1 MDPNKVKDK
10 INDTIDLD
18 NIRQKVLAAEHVVTD
33 VQPVQLKQKIRET
46 QQEILRRL
54 EGSKLKSIVLD
65 QEERLRNKLKSIKQF
80 EQKVQDIAIATI
92 QEKQPPQQLN
102 PNIVLNPVQVNGF
115 YKVTNHNTITF
126 YVNTPFP
133 MLNATELVPI
143 TSGWKVIGMTG
154 VAGLVI
160 LTKVSNKEGNVQVGD
175 DTYEGIENYVSESYL
190 WSFECQTDTEQD
202 VHGVHGV
209 IGLILY
215 PPDASSLTT
224 NSVTG
229 ILNGFYYVARN
240 DLTLYILSANI
251 PIGFG
256 KGWSV
261 TGLTGVKSSNVSVTN
276 FVPLPGKAVGEY
288 DYNSY
293 ATLQGDK
300 LEDNTSAPVNVTVIV
315 KQPLS
320 DAKIIGA
327 NVVSQVQY
335 TASTVMKLNS
345 KLHTTGGPPL
355 RDLNQDIQSKPP
367 IQEEY
372 KDLPKVGYNAATS
385 YALYAIGPQ
394 EKYVQGKDDH
404 VWNTDYP
411 QHSNFVCY
419 QRYVPIQGTQF
430 LGQTIMVQLKPKEL
444 GDLLSNMYFICQLPP
459 LTSSSNIYTNQVGR
473 SLIAQCDFMI
483 NDTIVET
490 VYDDWFFIKDQVFL
504 DADEQVG
511 MRFAVNGGS
520 ANSLS
525 PTTTNTTICVPLEF
539 FFCRRHSYSTKGRER
554 LRRPYF
560 PLCALWQ
567 QYIYIRI
574 QFQPWVWISN
584 DLAVANKEI
593 INPALILEEIK
604 LTDTERLYYRS
615 KDLRYVVNKL
625 KKESVLSFSSFTP
638 QLQLTASFPVQMLIW
653 FFRNKKYETVTSQLY
668 NDSRYEYGFTTKYVK
683 TAVPLNFVSQTTY
696 FVDPVQSVQILLNN
710 INITSTFDGSLYYA
724 FKQPMEHN
732 LSIPAKNIY
741 MYSFGLNPKEYNAGG
756 YINFSKLNSQTTTI
770 QIVFQQKYAQQVFQ
784 GYNLYMFYYG
794 YTILEFS
801 NGFARLPFMA

>member
-1 MDPNKVKDK
+1 MLVLKAVDKAKKIKELENEIQQRLKPVVVHTEQRVKSVVSREDPAQKLRTAVK
-10 INDTIDLD
+10 
-18 NIRQKVLAAEHVVTD
+18 
-33 VQPVQLKQKIRET
+33 
-46 QQEILRRL
+46 
-54 EGSKLKSIVLD
+54 
-65 QEERLRNKLKSIKQF
+65 QEENKIKNLLQF
-80 EQKVQDIAIATI
+80 EQKIQGIGIATV
-92 QEKQPPQQLN
+92 QEKQPPVQI
-102 PNIVLNPVQVNGF
+102 PPDVVLNPVQVNGF
-115 YKVTNHNTITF
+115 YKVLNYNTLRF
-126 YVNTPFP
+126 YVTVPFP
-133 MLNATELVPI
+133 MLNATQQMPI
-143 TSGWKVIGMTG
+143 VNGWKVIGMTG

-160 LTKVSNKEGNVQVGD
+160 LTQVNPNEGSVQIGD
-175 DTYEGIENYVSESYL
+175 DETPVSESYL
-190 WSFECQTDTEQD
+190 WSFDCQTDTEQNIQ
-202 VHGVHGV
+202 GVQGV
-209 IGLILY
+209 IGVTLY

-224 NSVTG
+224 NSITG
-229 ILNGFYYVARN
+229 VLNGFYYVARN
-240 DLTLYILSANI
+240 DLTLYILSSNI

-256 KGWSV
+256 NGWIV
-261 TGLTGVKSSNVSVTN
+261 TGLTGLRSSNVTVTN
-276 FVPLPGKAVGEY
+276 FVPTPGQIVNLN
-288 DYNSY
+288 YNSY
-293 ATLQGDK
+293 ASLQGDQ
-300 LEDNTSAPVNVTVIV
+300 LEDNTGAPVNVNVTVQ
-315 KQPLS
+315 QPAS

-327 NVVSQVQY
+327 NVVAQTDY
-335 TASTVMKLNS
+335 TQSVVMKLNS
-345 KLHTTGGPPL
+345 KIETTGGPPL
-355 RDLNQDIQSKPP
+355 RDLNENIKSKPP
-367 IQEEY
+367 FQEEY

-385 YALYAIGPQ
+385 YALYAVGPQ

-404 VWNTDYP
+404 VWSTNYP

-419 QRYVPIQGTQF
+419 QRYVPIQGSQF

-504 DADEQVG
+504 DADEQLG
-511 MRFAVNGGS
+511 MRYAVNGGS
-520 ANSLS
+520 VNSLN
-525 PTTTNTTICVPLEF
+525 PTSGNTTICIPLEF
-539 FFCRRHSYSTKGRER
+539 FFCRRHSYNTQGRER

-560 PLCALWQ
+560 PMCALWQ

-584 DLAVANKEI
+584 DLAVPNKEI
-593 INPALILEEIK
+593 IQPALIMEEIK
-604 LTDTERLYYRS
+604 LTDAERLYYKS

-625 KKESVLSFSSFTP
+625 KKESVLSFNSFTP

-770 QIVFQQKYAQQVFQ
+770 QIVFQQKYAQQVLQ
-784 GYNLYMFYYG
+784 GYNLYLFYYG

-801 NGFARLPFMA
+801 GGFARLPFMS

>member
-1 MDPNKVKDK
+1 MLVLKAVDKAKKIQELENEIQQRLKPIVVHTEQRVKTVASRDDPVQKLRTTVRQEGDK
-10 INDTIDLD
+10 IKNL
-18 NIRQKVLAAEHVVTD
+18 L
-33 VQPVQLKQKIRET
+33 
-46 QQEILRRL
+46 
-54 EGSKLKSIVLD
+54 
-65 QEERLRNKLKSIKQF
+65 QF
-80 EQKVQDIAIATI
+80 EQKIQGIGIATV
-92 QEKQPPQQLN
+92 QEKQPPPVQI
-102 PNIVLNPVQVNGF
+102 PPDVVLNPVQVNGF
-115 YKVTNHNTITF
+115 YKVFNYNTLRF
-126 YVNTPFP
+126 YVTVPFP
-133 MLNATELVPI
+133 MLNATQQMPI
-143 TSGWKVIGMTG
+143 VNGWKVIGLTG

-160 LTKVSNKEGNVQVGD
+160 LTQVNPNEGSVQIGD
-175 DTYEGIENYVSESYL
+175 EETPVSESYL
-190 WSFECQTDTEQD
+190 WSFDCQTDTEQNIQ
-202 VHGVHGV
+202 GIQGV
-209 IGLILY
+209 IGVTLY
-215 PPDASSLTT
+215 PPDSSSLTT
-224 NSVTG
+224 NSITG

-240 DLTLYILSANI
+240 DLTLYILSSNI
-251 PIGFG
+251 PLGFG
-256 KGWSV
+256 KGWIV
-261 TGLTGVKSSNVSVTN
+261 TGLTGLKSSNVSVTN
-276 FVPLPGKAVGEY
+276 FVPTPGQIV
-288 DYNSY
+288 DLNYNSY
-293 ATLQGDK
+293 ASLQGDQ
-300 LEDNTSAPVNVTVIV
+300 LEDNTGAPVNVKVTVQ
-315 KQPLS
+315 QPAS

-327 NVVSQVQY
+327 NVVSQTDY
-335 TASTVMKLNS
+335 TQSVVMKLNS
-345 KLHTTGGPPL
+345 KIETTGGPPL
-355 RDLNQDIQSKPP
+355 RDLNENIKGKSPF
-367 IQEEY
+367 QEEY

-385 YALYAIGPQ
+385 YALYAVGPQ

-473 SLIAQCDFMI
+473 SLIAQCDFMV

-504 DADEQVG
+504 DADEQLG
-511 MRFAVNGGS
+511 MKYAVNNGS
-520 ANSLS
+520 ATSLS
-525 PTTTNTTICVPLEF
+525 PTSGNTTICIPLEF
-539 FFCRRHSYSTKGRER
+539 FFCRRHSYNTQGRER

-584 DLAVANKEI
+584 DLAVPNKEI

-604 LTDTERLYYRS
+604 LTDAERLYYKS

-625 KKESVLSFSSFTP
+625 KKESVLSFNSFTP

-696 FVDPVQSVQILLNN
+696 YVDPVQSFQILLNN
-710 INITSTFDGSLYYA
+710 INITSTFDGSLYYS

-784 GYNLYMFYYG
+784 GYNLYLFYYG

-801 NGFARLPFMA
+801 GGFARLPFMS

>member
-1 MDPNKVKDK
+1 MLVLKAVDKAKKIQELENEIQQRLKPIVVHTEQRVKTVASRDDPVQKLRTTVRQEGDK
-10 INDTIDLD
+10 IKNL
-18 NIRQKVLAAEHVVTD
+18 L
-33 VQPVQLKQKIRET
+33 
-46 QQEILRRL
+46 
-54 EGSKLKSIVLD
+54 
-65 QEERLRNKLKSIKQF
+65 QF
-80 EQKVQDIAIATI
+80 EQKIQGIGIATV
-92 QEKQPPQQLN
+92 QEKQPPPVQI
-102 PNIVLNPVQVNGF
+102 PPDVVLNPVQVNGF
-115 YKVTNHNTITF
+115 YKVFNYNTLRF
-126 YVNTPFP
+126 YVTVPFP
-133 MLNATELVPI
+133 MLNATQQMPI
-143 TSGWKVIGMTG
+143 VNGWKVIGLTG

-160 LTKVSNKEGNVQVGD
+160 LTQVNPNEGSVQIGD
-175 DTYEGIENYVSESYL
+175 EETPVSESYL
-190 WSFECQTDTEQD
+190 WSFDCQTDTEQNIQ
-202 VHGVHGV
+202 GIHGV
-209 IGLILY
+209 IGVTLY
-215 PPDASSLTT
+215 PPDSSSLTT
-224 NSVTG
+224 NSITG

-240 DLTLYILSANI
+240 DLTLYILSSNI
-251 PIGFG
+251 PLGFG
-256 KGWSV
+256 KGWIV
-261 TGLTGVKSSNVSVTN
+261 TGLTGLKSSNVSVTN
-276 FVPLPGKAVGEY
+276 FVPTPGQIV
-288 DYNSY
+288 DLNYNSY
-293 ATLQGDK
+293 ASLQGDQ
-300 LEDNTSAPVNVTVIV
+300 LEDNTGAPVNVKVTVQ
-315 KQPLS
+315 QPAS

-327 NVVSQVQY
+327 NVVSQTDY
-335 TASTVMKLNS
+335 TQSVVMKLNS
-345 KLHTTGGPPL
+345 KIETTGGPPL
-355 RDLNQDIQSKPP
+355 RDLNENIKGKSPF
-367 IQEEY
+367 QEEY

-385 YALYAIGPQ
+385 YALYAVGPQ

-473 SLIAQCDFMI
+473 SLIAQCDFMV

-504 DADEQVG
+504 DADEQLG
-511 MRFAVNGGS
+511 MKYAVNNGS
-520 ANSLS
+520 ATSLS
-525 PTTTNTTICVPLEF
+525 PTSGNTTICIPLEF
-539 FFCRRHSYSTKGRER
+539 FFCRRHSYNTQGRER

-584 DLAVANKEI
+584 DLAVPNKEI

-604 LTDTERLYYRS
+604 LTDAERLYYKS

-625 KKESVLSFSSFTP
+625 KKESVLSFNSFTP

-696 FVDPVQSVQILLNN
+696 YVDPVQSFQILLNN
-710 INITSTFDGSLYYA
+710 INITSTFDGSLYYS

-784 GYNLYMFYYG
+784 GYNLYLFYYG

-801 NGFARLPFMA
+801 GGFARLPFMS

>member
-1 MDPNKVKDK
+1 MLTLKPADIKKKTLEIENEIKRRIQTSEKSLHQLTSFEQHVLNKVRS
-10 INDTIDLD
+10 T
-18 NIRQKVLAAEHVVTD
+18 VTNET
-33 VQPVQLKQKIRET
+33 QKIRDKIGT
-46 QQEILRRL
+46 VVKI
-54 EGSKLKSIVLD
+54 
-65 QEERLRNKLKSIKQF
+65 
-80 EQKVQDIAIATI
+80 EQKIQTVAIATV
-92 QEKQPPQQLN
+92 QEKQPPAQI
-102 PNIVLNPVQVNGF
+102 PPDVVLNPVQVNGF
-115 YKVTNHNTITF
+115 YKVTNHNTLTF

-133 MLNATELVPI
+133 MLNATQKMPLV
-143 TSGWKVIGMTG
+143 SGWKVIGMTG
-154 VAGLVI
+154 VSGLVI
-160 LTKVSNKEGNVQVGD
+160 LTKVNDQEGNVQLID
-175 DTYEGIENYVSESYL
+175 DTHEDVGNSITESYL
-190 WSFECQTDTEQD
+190 WSFECQTDTEQNIQ
-202 VHGVHGV
+202 GTHGV

-240 DLTLYILSANI
+240 DLTLYILNSNI
-251 PIGFG
+251 PTGFG

-261 TGLTGVKSSNVSVTN
+261 SGLTGLKSSNVFVTN
-276 FVPLPGKAVGEY
+276 FIPSGGQVAGQY
-288 DYNSY
+288 DYQSY
-293 ATLQGDK
+293 ATLQGDQV
-300 LEDNTSAPVNVTVIV
+300 EDNTSAAVNVSVVV
-315 KQPLS
+315 KQPDT

-335 TASTVMKLNS
+335 TASNAVMKINS
-345 KLHTTGGPPL
+345 KLTTTGGPPL
-355 RDLNQDIQSKPP
+355 RDLNEDVKAKPLF
-367 IQEEY
+367 QEEY
-372 KDLPKVGYNAATS
+372 KDLPKVGYNAATT
-385 YALYAIGPQ
+385 YALYAVGPQ
-394 EKYVQGKDDH
+394 EKYVQGKDDN
-404 VWNTDYP
+404 VWNTDFP

-473 SLIAQCDFMI
+473 SMIAQCDFMV

-504 DADEQVG
+504 DGDEQIG
-511 MRFAVNGGS
+511 MRYAVNGGS
-520 ANSLS
+520 PNSLS
-525 PTTTNTTICVPLEF
+525 PTSGNTTICVPLEF
-539 FFCRRHSYSTKGRER
+539 FFCRRHSYNTQGRER

-560 PLCALWQ
+560 PMCALWQ

-604 LTDTERLYYRS
+604 LTDAERLYYKS

-625 KKESVLSFSSFTP
+625 KKESVLSFSSYTP

-683 TAVPLNFVSQTTY
+683 TAIPLDFVSQTSY
-696 FVDPVQSVQILLNN
+696 FVDPVQSIQILLNN
-710 INITSTFDGSLYYA
+710 INITSTFDGSLYYT

-801 NGFARLPFMA
+801 GGFARLPFMS

>member
-1 MDPNKVKDK
+1 MLVLKAVDKAKKIKELENEIQQRLKPVVVHTEQRVKSVVSREDPAQKLRTAVK
-10 INDTIDLD
+10 
-18 NIRQKVLAAEHVVTD
+18 
-33 VQPVQLKQKIRET
+33 
-46 QQEILRRL
+46 
-54 EGSKLKSIVLD
+54 
-65 QEERLRNKLKSIKQF
+65 QEENKIKNLLQF
-80 EQKVQDIAIATI
+80 EQKIQGIGIATV
-92 QEKQPPQQLN
+92 QEKQPPVQI
-102 PNIVLNPVQVNGF
+102 PPDVVLNPVQVNGF
-115 YKVTNHNTITF
+115 YKVLNYNTLRF
-126 YVNTPFP
+126 YVTVPFP
-133 MLNATELVPI
+133 MLNATQQMPI
-143 TSGWKVIGMTG
+143 VNGWKVIGMTG

-160 LTKVSNKEGNVQVGD
+160 LTQVNPNEGSVQIGD
-175 DTYEGIENYVSESYL
+175 DETPVSESYL
-190 WSFECQTDTEQD
+190 WSFDCQTDTEQNIQ
-202 VHGVHGV
+202 GVQGV
-209 IGLILY
+209 IGVTLY

-224 NSVTG
+224 NSITG
-229 ILNGFYYVARN
+229 VLNGFYYVARN
-240 DLTLYILSANI
+240 DLTLYILSSNI

-256 KGWSV
+256 NGWIV
-261 TGLTGVKSSNVSVTN
+261 TGLTGLRSSNVTVTN
-276 FVPLPGKAVGEY
+276 FVPTPGQIVNLN
-288 DYNSY
+288 YNSY
-293 ATLQGDK
+293 ASLQGDQ
-300 LEDNTSAPVNVTVIV
+300 LEDNTGAPVNVNVTVQ
-315 KQPLS
+315 QPAS

-327 NVVSQVQY
+327 NVVAQTDY
-335 TASTVMKLNS
+335 TQSVVMKLNS
-345 KLHTTGGPPL
+345 KIETTGGPPL
-355 RDLNQDIQSKPP
+355 RDLNENIKSKPP
-367 IQEEY
+367 FQEEY

-385 YALYAIGPQ
+385 YALYAVGPQ

-404 VWNTDYP
+404 VWSTNYP

-504 DADEQVG
+504 DADEQLG
-511 MRFAVNGGS
+511 MRYAVNGGS
-520 ANSLS
+520 VNSLN
-525 PTTTNTTICVPLEF
+525 PTSGNTTICIPLEF
-539 FFCRRHSYSTKGRER
+539 FFCRRHSYNTQGRER

-560 PLCALWQ
+560 PMCALWQ

-584 DLAVANKEI
+584 DLAVPNKEI
-593 INPALILEEIK
+593 IQPALIMEEIK
-604 LTDTERLYYRS
+604 LTDAERLYYKS

-625 KKESVLSFSSFTP
+625 KKESVLSFNSFTP

-770 QIVFQQKYAQQVFQ
+770 QIVFQQKYAQQVLQ
-784 GYNLYMFYYG
+784 GYNLYLFYYG

-801 NGFARLPFMA
+801 GGFARLPFMS

>member
-1 MDPNKVKDK
+1 MLVLKAVDKAKKIQELENEIQQRLKPIVVHTEQRVKTVASRDDPVQKLRTTVRQEGDK
-10 INDTIDLD
+10 IKNL
-18 NIRQKVLAAEHVVTD
+18 L
-33 VQPVQLKQKIRET
+33 
-46 QQEILRRL
+46 
-54 EGSKLKSIVLD
+54 
-65 QEERLRNKLKSIKQF
+65 QF
-80 EQKVQDIAIATI
+80 EQKIQGIGIATV
-92 QEKQPPQQLN
+92 QEKQPPPVQI
-102 PNIVLNPVQVNGF
+102 PPDVVLNPVQVNGF
-115 YKVTNHNTITF
+115 YKVFNYNTLRF
-126 YVNTPFP
+126 YVTVPFP
-133 MLNATELVPI
+133 MLNATQQMPI
-143 TSGWKVIGMTG
+143 VNGWKVIGLTG

-160 LTKVSNKEGNVQVGD
+160 LTQVNPNEGSVQIGD
-175 DTYEGIENYVSESYL
+175 EETPVSESYL
-190 WSFECQTDTEQD
+190 WSFDCQTDTEQNIQ
-202 VHGVHGV
+202 GIQGV
-209 IGLILY
+209 IGVTLY
-215 PPDASSLTT
+215 PPDSSSLTT
-224 NSVTG
+224 NSITG

-240 DLTLYILSANI
+240 DLTLYILSSNI
-251 PIGFG
+251 PLGFG
-256 KGWSV
+256 KGWIV
-261 TGLTGVKSSNVSVTN
+261 TGLTGLKSSNVSVTN
-276 FVPLPGKAVGEY
+276 FVPTPGQIV
-288 DYNSY
+288 DLNYNSY
-293 ATLQGDK
+293 ASLQGDQ
-300 LEDNTSAPVNVTVIV
+300 LEDNTGAPVNVKVTVQ
-315 KQPLS
+315 QPAS

-327 NVVSQVQY
+327 NVVSQTDY
-335 TASTVMKLNS
+335 TQSVVMKLNS
-345 KLHTTGGPPL
+345 KIETTGGPPL
-355 RDLNQDIQSKPP
+355 RDLNENIKGKSPF
-367 IQEEY
+367 QEEY

-385 YALYAIGPQ
+385 YALYAVGPQ

-430 LGQTIMVQLKPKEL
+430 LSQTIMVQLKPKEL

-473 SLIAQCDFMI
+473 SLIAQCDFMV

-504 DADEQVG
+504 DADEQLG
-511 MRFAVNGGS
+511 MKYAVNNGS
-520 ANSLS
+520 ATSLS
-525 PTTTNTTICVPLEF
+525 PTSGNTTICIPLEF
-539 FFCRRHSYSTKGRER
+539 FFCRRHSYNTQGRER

-584 DLAVANKEI
+584 DLAVPNKEI

-604 LTDTERLYYRS
+604 LTDAERLYYKS

-625 KKESVLSFSSFTP
+625 KKESVLSFNSFTP

-696 FVDPVQSVQILLNN
+696 YVDPVQSFQILLNN
-710 INITSTFDGSLYYA
+710 INITSTFDGSLYYS

-784 GYNLYMFYYG
+784 GYNLYLFYYG

-801 NGFARLPFMA
+801 GGFARLPFMS

>member
-1 MDPNKVKDK
+1 MLVLKAVDKAKKIQELENEIQQRLKPIVVHTEQRVKTVASRDDPVQKLRTTVRQEGDK
-10 INDTIDLD
+10 IKNL
-18 NIRQKVLAAEHVVTD
+18 L
-33 VQPVQLKQKIRET
+33 
-46 QQEILRRL
+46 
-54 EGSKLKSIVLD
+54 
-65 QEERLRNKLKSIKQF
+65 QF
-80 EQKVQDIAIATI
+80 EQKIQGIGIATV
-92 QEKQPPQQLN
+92 QEKHPPVQI
-102 PNIVLNPVQVNGF
+102 PPDVVLNPVQVNGF
-115 YKVTNHNTITF
+115 YKVFNYNTLRF
-126 YVNTPFP
+126 YVTVPFP
-133 MLNATELVPI
+133 MLNATQQMPI
-143 TSGWKVIGMTG
+143 VNGWKVIGLTG

-160 LTKVSNKEGNVQVGD
+160 LTQVNPNEGSVQIGD
-175 DTYEGIENYVSESYL
+175 EETPVSESYL
-190 WSFECQTDTEQD
+190 WSFDCQTDTEQNIQ
-202 VHGVHGV
+202 GIHGV
-209 IGLILY
+209 IGVTLY
-215 PPDASSLTT
+215 PPDSSSLTT
-224 NSVTG
+224 NSITG

-240 DLTLYILSANI
+240 DLTLYILSSNI
-251 PIGFG
+251 PLGFG
-256 KGWSV
+256 KGWIV
-261 TGLTGVKSSNVSVTN
+261 TGLTGLKSSNVSVTN
-276 FVPLPGKAVGEY
+276 FVPTPGQIV
-288 DYNSY
+288 DLNYNSY
-293 ATLQGDK
+293 ASLQGDQ
-300 LEDNTSAPVNVTVIV
+300 LEDNTGAPVNVKVTVQ
-315 KQPLS
+315 QPAS

-327 NVVSQVQY
+327 NVVSQTDY
-335 TASTVMKLNS
+335 TQSVVMKLNS
-345 KLHTTGGPPL
+345 KIETTGGPPL
-355 RDLNQDIQSKPP
+355 RDLNENIKGKSPF
-367 IQEEY
+367 QEEY

-385 YALYAIGPQ
+385 YALYAVGPQ

-430 LGQTIMVQLKPKEL
+430 LSQTIMVQLKPKEL

-473 SLIAQCDFMI
+473 SLIAQCDFMV

-504 DADEQVG
+504 DADEQLG
-511 MRFAVNGGS
+511 MRYAVNNGS
-520 ANSLS
+520 ATSLS
-525 PTTTNTTICVPLEF
+525 PTSGNTTICIPLEF
-539 FFCRRHSYSTKGRER
+539 FFCRRHSYNTQGRER

-584 DLAVANKEI
+584 DLAVPNKEI

-604 LTDTERLYYRS
+604 LTDAERLYYKS

-625 KKESVLSFSSFTP
+625 KKESVLSFNSFTP

-696 FVDPVQSVQILLNN
+696 YVDPVQSFQILLNN
-710 INITSTFDGSLYYA
+710 INITSTFDGSLYYS

-784 GYNLYMFYYG
+784 GYNLYLFYYG

-801 NGFARLPFMA
+801 GGFARLPFMS

>member
-1 MDPNKVKDK
+1 MLVLKAVDKAKKIQELENEIQQRLKPIVVHTEQRVKTVASRDDPVQKLRTTVRQEGDK
-10 INDTIDLD
+10 IKNL
-18 NIRQKVLAAEHVVTD
+18 L
-33 VQPVQLKQKIRET
+33 
-46 QQEILRRL
+46 
-54 EGSKLKSIVLD
+54 
-65 QEERLRNKLKSIKQF
+65 QF
-80 EQKVQDIAIATI
+80 EQKIQGIGIATV
-92 QEKQPPQQLN
+92 QEKHPPVQI
-102 PNIVLNPVQVNGF
+102 PPDVVLNPVQVNGF
-115 YKVTNHNTITF
+115 YKVFNYNTLRF
-126 YVNTPFP
+126 YVTVPFP
-133 MLNATELVPI
+133 MLNATQQMPI
-143 TSGWKVIGMTG
+143 VNGWKVIGLTG

-160 LTKVSNKEGNVQVGD
+160 LTQVNPNEGSVQIGD
-175 DTYEGIENYVSESYL
+175 EETPVSESYL
-190 WSFECQTDTEQD
+190 WSFDCQTDTEQNIQ
-202 VHGVHGV
+202 GIHGV
-209 IGLILY
+209 IGVTLY
-215 PPDASSLTT
+215 PPDSSSLTT
-224 NSVTG
+224 NSITG

-240 DLTLYILSANI
+240 DLTLYILSSNI
-251 PIGFG
+251 PLGFG
-256 KGWSV
+256 KGWIV
-261 TGLTGVKSSNVSVTN
+261 TGLTGLKSSNVSVTN
-276 FVPLPGKAVGEY
+276 FVPTPGQIV
-288 DYNSY
+288 DLNYNSY
-293 ATLQGDK
+293 ASLQGDQ
-300 LEDNTSAPVNVTVIV
+300 LEDNTGAPVNVKVTVQ
-315 KQPLS
+315 QPAS

-327 NVVSQVQY
+327 NVVSQTDY
-335 TASTVMKLNS
+335 TQSVVMKLNS
-345 KLHTTGGPPL
+345 KIETTGGPPL
-355 RDLNQDIQSKPP
+355 RDLNENIKGKSPF
-367 IQEEY
+367 QEEY

-385 YALYAIGPQ
+385 YALYAVGPQ

-419 QRYVPIQGTQF
+419 QRYVPIQGSQF

-473 SLIAQCDFMI
+473 SLIAQCDFMV

-504 DADEQVG
+504 DADEQLG
-511 MRFAVNGGS
+511 MKYAVNNGS
-520 ANSLS
+520 ATSLS
-525 PTTTNTTICVPLEF
+525 PTSGNTTICIPLEF
-539 FFCRRHSYSTKGRER
+539 FFCRRHSYNTQGRER

-584 DLAVANKEI
+584 DLAVPNKEI

-604 LTDTERLYYRS
+604 LTDAERLYYKS

-625 KKESVLSFSSFTP
+625 KKESVLSFNSFTP

-696 FVDPVQSVQILLNN
+696 YVDPVQSFQILLNN
-710 INITSTFDGSLYYA
+710 INITSTFDGSLYYS

-784 GYNLYMFYYG
+784 GYNLYLFYYG

-801 NGFARLPFMA
+801 GGFARLPFMS

>member
-1 MDPNKVKDK
+1 MVDSLNPMKLTPLDSKQKLQEIERIIQSRVYNFSQNLKGKLQNEKQNIQNLIHNQHSK
-10 INDTIDLD
+10 IQNVL
-18 NIRQKVLAAEHVVTD
+18 NIEQKIQKVA
-33 VQPVQLKQKIRET
+33 IET
-46 QQEILRRL
+46 
-54 EGSKLKSIVLD
+54 V
-65 QEERLRNKLKSIKQF
+65 
-80 EQKVQDIAIATI
+80 
-92 QEKQPPQQLN
+92 QEKQPPPPIS
-102 PNIVLNPVQVNGF
+102 PNVVLNPVQVNGF
-115 YKVTNHNTITF
+115 YKATNHNTITF
-126 YVNTPFP
+126 YVTTPFP
-133 MLNATELVPI
+133 MLSATELMPI
-143 TSGWKVIGMTG
+143 TPGWKIIGLTG
-154 VAGLVI
+154 VAGKVI
-160 LTKVSNKEGNVQVGD
+160 LTKTFNTEGAVKID
-175 DTYEGIENYVSESYL
+175 DYNSQSYL
-190 WSFECQTDTEQD
+190 WYFECQTDTEQNIQ
-202 VHGVHGV
+202 GTHGV
-209 IGLILY
+209 IGVVLY
-215 PPDASSLTT
+215 PPDASSLVT
-224 NSVTG
+224 NSITG
-229 ILNGFYYVARN
+229 ILNGFYYVSRN

-251 PIGFG
+251 PQGFG

-261 TGLTGVKSSNVSVTN
+261 KGLTGLLSSNVYVTN
-276 FVPLPGKAVGEY
+276 FVPTPGQIAGY

-293 ATLQGDK
+293 ATLQSDQ
-300 LEDNTSAPVNVTVIV
+300 LEKNTSQPVNSTVIV
-315 KQPLS
+315 QQPLS
-320 DAKIIGA
+320 EAKIIGA
-327 NVVSQVQY
+327 NVITETSTF
-335 TASTVMKLNS
+335 TAQTVMQLNS
-345 KLHTTGGPPL
+345 KLRTTGGPPL
-355 RDLNQDIQSKPP
+355 RDLNENIKSSSPF
-367 IQEEY
+367 QEEY

-385 YALYAIGPQ
+385 YALYAVGPQ
-394 EKYVQGKDDH
+394 EKYVQGKDDA
-404 VWNTDYP
+404 VWSTQYP

-444 GDLLSNMYFICQLPP
+444 GDLLSNMYLICQLPP
-459 LTSSSNIYTNQVGR
+459 LTSTSNIYTNQVGR

-504 DADEQVG
+504 DADEQIG
-511 MRFAVNGGS
+511 MRYAVNGGS
-520 ANSLS
+520 ATSLS
-525 PTTTNTTICVPLEF
+525 PTSGNTTICIPLEF
-539 FFCRRHSYSTKGRER
+539 FFCRRHSHLTQGRER

-584 DLAVANKEI
+584 DLAVTNKEI
-593 INPALILEEIK
+593 IKPALILEEIK
-604 LTDTERLYYRS
+604 LTDAERLYYKS
-615 KDLRYVVNKL
+615 KNLRYVVNKL

-683 TAVPLNFVSQTTY
+683 TAVQLNFVSQTSY
-696 FVDPVQSVQILLNN
+696 YVDPIQSVQILLNN
-710 INITSTFDGSLYYA
+710 INITSTFDGSLYYS

-770 QIVFQQKYAQQVFQ
+770 QLVFQQKYAQQVFQ

-801 NGFARLPFMA
+801 NGFARLPFMS